1 MEAQSIRAQNH
12 TGSALD
18 LIGQAASHAERP
30 AFKSLLHHLPAFV
43 TLDEFLN
50 SPVLV
55 S

>member
-1 MEAQSIRAQNH
+1 MEAQSQGH

-18 LIGQAASHAERP
+18 LICQAASQAERP
-30 AFKSLLHHLPAFV
+30 AFKSLLHHFRAFV

-50 SPVLV
+50 FPVLV